1 MSRRNPISSDDSLE
15 LLLDTICNTFATV
28 IFISMLAS
36 ILAQNS
42 PPVAAS
48 IEETTKAMTETFAR
62 QRELSELQRRQQVLQ
77 HQLAQQAELLNRFG
91 SAESVALATQ
101 IHQDSESHAQMSSQ
115 KTQAAEAI
123 VLTERERLTLEQS
136 IQQLLKQ
143 LDDEKRKQKQAEND
157 LRELQT
163 KDGHTAEVRRVHET
177 TKFGFTFALDNG
189 RLYSVHTSEDPN
201 ADMMNLMLN
210 RDDCEVIDTAGQTT
224 IKPQP
229 AAGVLIRGSVSA
241 KNDAKLKLQGVSK
254 KFVIRLFVAKDSF
267 AEFLPVKEA
276 ISDLG
281 LEYAIEIM
289 PGEDVELFLSDKV
302 QNRTFVQ

>member
-36 ILAQNS
+36 ILARNS
-42 PPVAAS
+42 APVAAS

-77 HQLAQQAELLNRFG
+77 QQLAQQAELLNRFG

-101 IHQDSESHAQMSSQ
+101 IHQDSESQAQMSSQ

-201 ADMMNLMLN
+201 ADMMDLMLN

>member
-1 MSRRNPISSDDSLE
+1 MSRRNPITSDDSLE

-42 PPVAAS
+42 SPVAAS
-48 IEETTKAMTETFAR
+48 TEDAHKAVTATFAR
-62 QRELSELQRRQQVLQ
+62 QRELAELQRRQQVLQ
-77 HQLAQQAELLNRFG
+77 QQLAQQAELLDRFG
-91 SAESVALATQ
+91 TDESVALAVQ
-101 IHQDSESHAQMSSQ
+101 IHQDSESQTRLSSQ

-136 IQQLLKQ
+136 VQELLKQ
-143 LDDEKRKQKQAEND
+143 LDDEQRLQKQAENN
-157 LRELQT
+157 LRDLQT

-177 TKFGFTFALDNG
+177 SKFGFTFALDNG
-189 RLYSVHTSEDPN
+189 RLYSVHTSEDPD

-210 RDDCEVIDTAGQTT
+210 RDDCEVTEASGQTSIKPLPTAGV
-224 IKPQP
+224 I
-229 AAGVLIRGSVSA
+229 IRGSVSA
-241 KNDAKLKLQGVSK
+241 QSDAKLKLQGVSK

-276 ISDLG
+276 ISELG
-281 LEYAIEIM
+281 LEYSLEIM

>member
-36 ILAQNS
+36 ILARNS
-42 PPVAAS
+42 APVAAS

-77 HQLAQQAELLNRFG
+77 QQLAQQAELLNRFG

-101 IHQDSESHAQMSSQ
+101 IHQDSESQAQMSSQ

-189 RLYSVHTSEDPN
+189 RLYSVHTSEDPD
-201 ADMMNLMLN
+201 ADMMDLMLN

>member
-1 MSRRNPISSDDSLE
+1 MSRRNPITSDDSLE

-42 PPVAAS
+42 SPAAVS
-48 IEETTKAMTETFAR
+48 SQDTHEAVTATFAR
-62 QRELSELQRRQQVLQ
+62 QRELAELQRRQQVLQ
-77 HQLAQQAELLNRFG
+77 QQLAQQAELLDRFG
-91 SAESVALATQ
+91 SAESVALAIQ
-101 IHQDSESHAQMSSQ
+101 IHQDSESQTRLSSQ

-136 IQQLLKQ
+136 VQELLKQ
-143 LDDEKRKQKQAEND
+143 LDDEQRLQKQAENK
-157 LRELQT
+157 LRDLQT
-163 KDGHTAEVRRVHET
+163 KDGHTAEVRTVHET
-177 TKFGFTFALDNG
+177 SKFGFTFALDNG
-189 RLYSVHTSEDPN
+189 RLYSVHTSEDPH

-210 RDDCEVIDTAGQTT
+210 RDDCEVTEASGQTA
-224 IKPQP
+224 IKPLP
-229 AAGVLIRGSVSA
+229 TAGVLIRGSASA
-241 KNDAKLKLQGVSK
+241 QSDAKLKLQGVSK
-254 KFVIRLFVAKDSF
+254 KFVIRLFVSKDSF

-276 ISDLG
+276 ITELG
-281 LEYAIEIM
+281 LEYSLEIM

>member
-36 ILAQNS
+36 ILARNS
-42 PPVAAS
+42 APVAAS

-77 HQLAQQAELLNRFG
+77 QQLAQQAELLNRFG

-101 IHQDSESHAQMSSQ
+101 IHQDSESQAQMSSQ

-201 ADMMNLMLN
+201 ADMMDLMLN

-224 IKPQP
+224 VKPQP